1 MLGAE
6 QARGAPTLTPTPH
19 LALTLTPTLTL
30 TLILTLILARAREEA
45 DGLKARLVSAEGA
58 ALAAVN
64 DATQAR
70 AELQEELRE
79 ARAVAKSVQRK
90 SSSDLAAADAAAAA
104 LRRERDEALARA
116 A

>member
-1 MLGAE
+1 MAAE
-6 QARGAPTLTPTPH
+6 AKAADALSQVADMESVVVSTRLT
-19 LALTLTPTLTL
+19 
-30 TLILTLILARAREEA
+30 LARAREEA
-45 DGLKARLVSAEGA
+45 DGLKARLASAEGA

-70 AELQEELRE
+70 AELQDQLRE

-90 SSSDLAAADAAAAA
+90 SSSDLAAADAAADA